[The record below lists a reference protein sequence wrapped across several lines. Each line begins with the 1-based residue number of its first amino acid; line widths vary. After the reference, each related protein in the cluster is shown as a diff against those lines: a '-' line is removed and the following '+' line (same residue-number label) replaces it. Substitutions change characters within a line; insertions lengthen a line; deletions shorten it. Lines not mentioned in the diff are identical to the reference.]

1 MAAPIIPPAQ
11 IPNAA
16 PEQLSPILLR
26 LLECPQELLSDLASQ
41 SAAAIADL
49 PEDARPESYE
59 GLLDVARF
67 CVEDEPGWEV
77 ERRAKFIGGHPRIGA
92 PLNAPVSELSE
103 ESRKEQMKGGQVDPA
118 TLEKLARLNAIYE
131 AKYPG
136 LRFVTYVAGRSRAAV
151 AEELASLLGEK
162 TAALKDAKDLPK
174 DDVRTQDTEE
184 WQSELER
191 ASDALWEIAVD
202 RAGKLKA
209 EAESKTGDDSNQDGE
224 DSKTGAEPS
233 KPSATQVP
241 VSTELT
247 AAVVKDGKASQDT
260 IGQDVPFLSLA
271 SFRMLVLSSPVLESF
286 FKSDLTESF
295 YLEPVE
301 RSQSGG
307 AYAWHTAPSLPGA
320 PRAVPGASKESSWA
334 TSEATYSRDVTT
346 GARGKVVGFL
356 GNLLGEEGKAKMNQL
371 ADQVGQRLQ
380 THTVTGPRPSFGR
393 NSTLDGG
400 KMDTQELREK
410 EAEERRKAAEE
421 RKSTLGNRLFNALRA
436 PARTPSTQDLKAAA
450 GSANAATATPP
461 SGSQAEERG
470 RTLEKQ
476 PSFSSSGT
484 SKADKRMSLR
494 GSDLST
500 AGPKAAAEALR
511 AAQEALL
518 QERPAFV
525 IDEVGEDEG
534 EGDDGVEGA
543 AEVEDLG
550 DVVEEAQAGQEAQGL
565 LSGHQAQMAKELRS
579 APAQ

>member
-1 MAAPIIPPAQ
+1 MAASIIAPGE
-11 IPNAA
+11 IPNAT

-26 LLECPQELLSDLASQ
+26 LLECPKDLLPDLASQ

-67 CVEDEPGWEV
+67 CVEDDPGWPA

-92 PLNAPVSELSE
+92 PLNAPTSELSE

-118 TLEKLARLNAIYE
+118 TLERLARLNAIYE

-151 AEELASLLGEK
+151 ADEIASLLGDK
-162 TAALKDAKDLPK
+162 VAALQDASDLAK
-174 DDVRTQDTEE
+174 SEVRAQGTDE
-184 WQSELER
+184 WQSELDR

-202 RAGKLKA
+202 RAGKLNA
-209 EAESKTGDDSNQDGE
+209 QAASTTTNEDGE
-224 DSKTGAEPS
+224 DPTK
-233 KPSATQVP
+233 SA
-241 VSTELT
+241 
-247 AAVVKDGKASQDT
+247 AAPHQDEKA

-320 PRAVPGASKESSWA
+320 PRAVPGASKDTSWA

-400 KMDTQELREK
+400 RMDTQELREK
-410 EAEERRKAAEE
+410 EAEERRRAAEE

-450 GSANAATATPP
+450 ASASASSASET
-461 SGSQAEERG
+461 ERG
-470 RTLEKQ
+470 RTLDKQ
-476 PSFSSSGT
+476 SSST
-484 SKADKRMSLR
+484 TASKADKRISLR

-534 EGDDGVEGA
+534 EGEGEA
-543 AEVEDLG
+543 ADVDELG
-550 DVVEEAQAGQEAQGL
+550 DVVDEAQASKAEGL
-565 LSGHQAQMAKELRS
+565 LSGKEAQMAKDLRS

>member
-1 MAAPIIPPAQ
+1 MA
-11 IPNAA
+11 
-16 PEQLSPILLR
+16 
-26 LLECPQELLSDLASQ
+26 
-41 SAAAIADL
+41 
-49 PEDARPESYE
+49 
-59 GLLDVARF
+59 
-67 CVEDEPGWEV
+67 
-77 ERRAKFIGGHPRIGA
+77 
-92 PLNAPVSELSE
+92 
-103 ESRKEQMKGGQVDPA
+103 
-118 TLEKLARLNAIYE
+118 T
-131 AKYPG
+131 
-136 LRFVTYVAGRSRAAV
+136 
-151 AEELASLLGEK
+151 
-162 TAALKDAKDLPK
+162 LKDAKDLAK
-174 DDVRTQDTEE
+174 DEVRAQGTDE
-184 WQSELER
+184 WQSELDR

-209 EAESKTGDDSNQDGE
+209 ETESKSDSTTVSSTKEDGE
-224 DSKTGAEPS
+224 DPTK
-233 KPSATQVP
+233 Q
-241 VSTELT
+241 
-247 AAVVKDGKASQDT
+247 AAAMASQEDKT

-410 EAEERRKAAEE
+410 EAEERRKAAED

-436 PARTPSTQDLKAAA
+436 PARPPSTQDLKAAA
-450 GSANAATATPP
+450 SAESSSLPEL
-461 SGSQAEERG
+461 AEERG
-470 RTLEKQ
+470 RTQEKQ
-476 PSFSSSGT
+476 SSSGTTTT
-484 SKADKRMSLR
+484 SKADKRISLR

-534 EGDDGVEGA
+534 EGDEGA
-543 AEVEDLG
+543 ENAADVEELG
-550 DVVEEAQAGQEAQGL
+550 DVVGGDGEEGQSGQEAQGL
-565 LSGHQAQMAKELRS
+565 LSGDAARRAQELRS
-579 APAQ
+579 APVQ

>member
-1 MAAPIIPPAQ
+1 MAASIIAPGE
-11 IPNAA
+11 IPNAT

-26 LLECPQELLSDLASQ
+26 LLECPKDLLPDLASQ

-92 PLNAPVSELSE
+92 LLNAPTSELSE

-118 TLEKLARLNAIYE
+118 TLERLAKLNAIYE

-151 AEELASLLGEK
+151 ADEIASLLGEK
-162 TAALKDAKDLPK
+162 VASLKDAKDLAK
-174 DDVRTQDTEE
+174 SEVRPQGTDE
-184 WQSELER
+184 WQSELDR

-209 EAESKTGDDSNQDGE
+209 EAGSTTNNEDGE
-224 DSKTGAEPS
+224 DPTTFTAEPS
-233 KPSATQVP
+233 KASATA
-241 VSTELT
+241 ST
-247 AAVVKDGKASQDT
+247 AAAATTEAQAAQQQVDKPIV
-260 IGQDVPFLSLA
+260 GQDVPFLSLA

-320 PRAVPGASKESSWA
+320 PRAVPGASKDSSWA

-410 EAEERRKAAEE
+410 EAEERRRAAEE

-450 GSANAATATPP
+450 ASSGTPSAATQSTA
-461 SGSQAEERG
+461 SSASEAERG
-470 RTLEKQ
+470 RTLDKQ
-476 PSFSSSGT
+476 STAS
-484 SKADKRMSLR
+484 SKADKRISLR

-534 EGDDGVEGA
+534 EGEAEADVE
-543 AEVEDLG
+543 ELG
-550 DVVEEAQAGQEAQGL
+550 DVVDEAQSQTAEGL
-565 LSGHQAQMAKELRS
+565 LSGREAQMAKDLRS